1 MKLNK
6 FSILFTVIVF
16 TFAGFSAPAL
26 SLERAT
32 GDIIL
37 EITGNI
43 GNTNTDKKSAVFD
56 RKLLAQFK
64 PVVIS
69 TTTPWTDGVVRFEG
83 ILIRDLM
90 HSVKAQGTI
99 LNATAINEYS
109 IDIPFED
116 FQKYRV
122 ILAYKKNDKIMSLR
136 DQGPFWVIYPWDDN
150 PELKN
155 ELYHSRSI
163 WQLKTINVQ

>member
-1 MKLNK
+1 MKPNRL
-6 FSILFTVIVF
+6 ILLTAIVL
-16 TFAGFSAPAL
+16 TCVGLSSSAL

-43 GNTNTDKKSAVFD
+43 SNTNTDTNSAAFD
-56 RKLLAQFK
+56 RKLLQQFK

-69 TTTPWTDGVVRFEG
+69 TTTPWTDGVVQFEG

-90 HSVKAQGTI
+90 KSVNAQGTVI
-99 LNATAINEYS
+99 NATAVNEYS
-109 IDIPFED
+109 INIPFED
-116 FQKYRV
+116 FQKYGV
-122 ILAYKKNDKIMSLR
+122 ILAYKKNDKIMTLR